1 MKKLI
6 LAAVTV
12 GAFAGGA
19 AFAQPTSG
27 VQPGYTN
34 PEYGP
39 QIYGNSGWTPEQA
52 APYGVYPY
60 GFPNVLNNQAL
71 ILSDGRYVLPQ
82 YQQAPQYQIASP
94 YPRTSRDRDGDGV
107 RNSRDNYPN
116 DPRYR

>member
-12 GAFAGGA
+12 GAFASGA
-19 AFAQPTSG
+19 AFAQATTG
-27 VQPGYTN
+27 VQPGYTH
-34 PEYGP
+34 PELGP
-39 QIYGNSGWTPEQA
+39 QIYGNSGWTPDQA
-52 APYGVYPY
+52 APYGSVYS
-60 GFPNVLNNQAL
+60 FPNVLNQAL